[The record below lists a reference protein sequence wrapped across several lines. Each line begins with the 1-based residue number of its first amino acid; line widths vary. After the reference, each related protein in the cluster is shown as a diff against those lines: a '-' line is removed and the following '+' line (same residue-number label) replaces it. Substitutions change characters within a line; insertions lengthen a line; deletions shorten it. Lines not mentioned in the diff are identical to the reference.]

1 MRTARDHHVDSALS
15 KPSKQTSFAELS
27 RTPSQRVCDHSSVN
41 RKTTGDIQVEER
53 NVDVAI
59 IGSGTAGLNAMGR
72 VRRAGKTFVLINGG
86 EPGTTCARVGCMPSK
101 AMIQIAED
109 YHRRTHLGK
118 YGIDGH
124 EGMTLDVP
132 EALEH
137 VQDLRDTFV
146 DRVLGSSTDDMPED
160 IFIQDYAR
168 VIEPTLIEVGG
179 QRVRAKAVVIATGS
193 RPLVPEPWRK
203 FGDRVITT
211 DDIFE
216 LDDLPATMAVI
227 GLGTIGLELGQS
239 LSRLGVKITGFD
251 QVDQIA
257 GIQDPEV
264 NQSAIELLSKEFTIH
279 LGATAELSPEGKQ
292 MRVTAGEKTVLVDKV
307 LCSIGRLPNVA
318 GLGLEN
324 LGLPLDPR
332 GLPPFDP
339 NSMQV
344 GDLPVFI
351 AGDVSGFR
359 PILHEAGDEGKIA
372 GYNAARIDIAPTP
385 ARFRRKV
392 PLFIN
397 FCDPNICAVGT
408 RWNELDPDTTAVGQ
422 IKFAPVGRALIMG
435 KNKGVLRVYAD
446 KTTGRVL
453 GSEMI
458 GPKGEN
464 LAHLLCWAIEQ
475 GLTVGRLLRMP
486 FYHPVIEE
494 ALQAALYDLY
504 AKVDTKNSG
513 DITELEP
520 LPE

>member
-1 MRTARDHHVDSALS
+1 M
-15 KPSKQTSFAELS
+15 
-27 RTPSQRVCDHSSVN
+27 
-41 RKTTGDIQVEER
+41 EER

-124 EGMTLDVP
+124 AELTLDIP

-160 IFIQDYAR
+160 LFIQDYAR
-168 VIEPTLIEVGG
+168 LIAPTLLEVAG
-179 QRVRAKAVVIATGS
+179 QRIRAKAVVIATGS
-193 RPLVPEPWRK
+193 RPLVPEAWRQ

-216 LDDLPATMAVI
+216 LEDLPVTMAVI

-239 LSRLGVKITGFD
+239 LSRLGVRITGFD
-251 QVDQIA
+251 QATQIA

-264 NQSAIELLSKEFTIH
+264 NQSAIDLLGKEFPIH
-279 LGATAELSPEGKQ
+279 LGAAAEITAEGDQL
-292 MRVTAGEKTVLVDKV
+292 RVTAGEQTVLVDKV
-307 LCSIGRLPNVA
+307 LCSIGRVPNVA
-318 GLGLEN
+318 GLGLEH
-324 LGLPLDPR
+324 LGVPLDRR
-332 GLPPFDP
+332 GIPSFDP

-351 AGDVSGFR
+351 AGDVSGYR

-372 GYNAARIDIAPTP
+372 GYNAARLADNADPV
-385 ARFRRKV
+385 RFQRKV

-397 FCDPNICAVGT
+397 FCDPNICAIGT
-408 RWNELDPDTTAVGQ
+408 RWSALDPQTTAVGQ

-446 KTTGRVL
+446 KATGCIL

-475 GLTVGRLLRMP
+475 GLTVGQLLRMP